1 MHGQFKVVDEWV
13 APLVDRRVEVIVIA
27 DPTLLLRVD
36 IQEGIHED
44 IRLGIILGPML
55 LFRLALVH
63 STGES
68 ATFYHIIPCT
78 SHKHPSLC

>member
-1 MHGQFKVVDEWV
+1 MMHGQFKVVDEWV

-44 IRLGIILGPML
+44 IRLVIILGPML

-63 STGES
+63 STAPFPAHSTHLTILLEE
-68 ATFYHIIPCT
+68 
-78 SHKHPSLC
+78 